1 MSDRLTRIRAAMAEQ
16 GLDALMISAPG
27 EEDLGAD
34 TRYYVAGFTG
44 SAGVILITPARA
56 FFAADFRYVEQA
68 EGECTARGFEVFK
81 SVGKRVEWLRQLF
94 GEAGI
99 AGKKLG
105 LTKLDTTYGGY
116 LGVAEAIAEL
126 SAAERPEL
134 MAAPPIIEGLRAQKD
149 AEEVALLQRAI
160 NVSDLAFAELLDSLH
175 PKMTERQAADIFRK
189 NVQLS
194 GGDDISFDTIV
205 ATGPHGAMPHAQPR
219 DVIIAQDLPL
229 VVDMGARVQRYCSD
243 LTRTMVPGK
252 PDAKFREI
260 YGIVFEAQRAAI
272 EGIETGMTGQQADAL
287 AREYIT
293 NAGYGEQFG
302 HGLGHGIGLQVHE
315 APHLGSTSEDVLLDG
330 MVFTI
335 EPGIY
340 IPGWGGVRIEDIVF
354 LENGK
359 PRVLS
364 HAPKL
369 TPAGV

>member
-1 MSDRLTRIRAAMAEQ
+1 MSDRLTRIRAAMADH

-27 EEDLGAD
+27 EENLGAD

-44 SAGVILITPARA
+44 SAGVILVTQSRA
-56 FFAADFRYVEQA
+56 LFAADFRYVEQA

-81 SVGKRVEWLRQLF
+81 SVGKRVQWLRSLF
-94 GEAGI
+94 GEAEVG
-99 AGKKLG
+99 GKRLG

-116 LGVAEAIAEL
+116 LGVADAIAEL
-126 SAAERPEL
+126 SASERPEL
-134 MAAPPIIEGLRAQKD
+134 VPAPPLIEALRAQKD
-149 AEEVALLQRAI
+149 AGEVALLQRAV
-160 NVSDLAFAELLDSLH
+160 NVSDLAFAELLDVLR
-175 PKMTERQAADIFRK
+175 PEMTERQAADVFRE
-189 NVQLS
+189 NVKLA

-205 ATGPHGAMPHAQPR
+205 ASGPHAAMPHAQPR
-219 DVIIAQDLPL
+219 DVVIAQGEPL

-243 LTRTMVPGK
+243 LTRTVVPGR
-252 PDAKFREI
+252 PDARFREI

-287 AREYIT
+287 ARDYIT
-293 NAGYGEQFG
+293 KAGYGEQFG

-315 APHLGSTSEDVLLDG
+315 SPHLGATSEDVLLDG

-340 IPGWGGVRIEDIVF
+340 IPGWGGVRIEDIVT